1 MYPMK
6 NYLRRIKKCRLSRSH
21 CKSFYCSTC
30 QRNCDRPG
38 DKTAILIVFVN
49 IFHCIQ
55 PEITDNQAHKAHR
68 KVCVQ
73 QGALLIA
80 NGRGLRHQVRNMI
93 GLYQVLTLEM
103 SFKNIPCE
111 MQLAA
116 SLFQVDD
123 SIL

>member
-1 MYPMK
+1 M
-6 NYLRRIKKCRLSRSH
+6 
-21 CKSFYCSTC
+21 
-30 QRNCDRPG
+30 
-38 DKTAILIVFVN
+38 ILILFVN

-55 PEITDNQAHKAHR
+55 PEITDSQAHKACR

-80 NGRGLRHQVRNMI
+80 NGRGLSHQVRNVI
-93 GLYQVLTLEM
+93 GLYRVLTLET

-116 SLFQVDD
+116 SLFQVDN
-123 SIL
+123 STL

>member
-1 MYPMK
+1 MGFNSGFK
-6 NYLRRIKKCRLSRSH
+6 
-21 CKSFYCSTC
+21 
-30 QRNCDRPG
+30 G
-38 DKTAILIVFVN
+38 LIVFVN

-55 PEITDNQAHKAHR
+55 PEIIDSQVHNACR

-93 GLYQVLTLEM
+93 RLYQVLTLGT
-103 SFKNIPCE
+103 SFKNIPRE
-111 MQLAA
+111 MQLA
-116 SLFQVDD
+116 SSIFQIDN